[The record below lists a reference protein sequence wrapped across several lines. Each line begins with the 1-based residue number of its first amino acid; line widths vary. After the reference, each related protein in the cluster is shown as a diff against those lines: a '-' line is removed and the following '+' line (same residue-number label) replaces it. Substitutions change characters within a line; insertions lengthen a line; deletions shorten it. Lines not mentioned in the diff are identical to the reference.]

1 MAAFI
6 GLYILLANVYGRV
19 FSVRFVQSLMNMAT
33 VSAHGSMLTA
43 SAIMLIPAAVFLAVV
58 CWILEHKLNLE

>member
-1 MAAFI
+1 
-6 GLYILLANVYGRV
+6 
-19 FSVRFVQSLMNMAT
+19 MNMAT

>member
-1 MAAFI
+1 M
-6 GLYILLANVYGRV
+6 